1 MALPRVAVA
10 ALGGTICMAPDVQSD
25 GVMPKLS
32 AQQLLDAIPNLG
44 AVAQLEAQTLRQLP
58 SPSLSFDDLLEVL
71 RWADEQVAQGAAGVV
86 VTQGTDTLEE
96 SAFLLDLYWP
106 HPQPL
111 VLTGAMRAAEAV
123 SADGPANLRAAVTV
137 AADAGSRTRGVL
149 AVMNDTIHAAR
160 WVQKTHALAVD
171 AFTSPVAGP
180 AGAMV
185 EGSPHYF
192 HPPGQRTTLAQ
203 PRDAGMRV
211 ALLESCLGDDG
222 ELLDLAVKAG
232 YQGSVIAAF
241 GVGHVSFA
249 MAKRIGTLAPAYPVV
264 IASRTGAGSTTERT
278 YGFEGSEIDLRRR
291 GAILAGWLGPRKARL
306 LLWALLAAGSAT
318 EEIRKAFASFGRM
331 RNL

>member
-149 AVMNDTIHAAR
+149 VVMNDTIHAAR

-306 LLWALLAAGSAT
+306 LLWALLAAGSAP